1 MSSYSTISI
10 PKRVK
15 QVLEKDKGDRDWG
28 EYLLN
33 LYEEAKAEKR
43 ARAFKKL
50 RELLSEDDL
59 KRILEESRLLR
70 RGFGSQMNLL
80 DTSVLVDWLR
90 KGVMAK
96 G

>member
-1 MSSYSTISI
+1 MSNYSTISI

-33 LYEEAKAEKR
+33 LYEEVKAEKR

-59 KRILEESRLLR
+59 ERILEESRLLR
-70 RGFGSQMNLL
+70 KGLA
-80 DTSVLVDWLR
+80 LR
-90 KGVMAK
+90 
-96 G
+96 

>member
-10 PKRVK
+10 PKGVK
-15 QVLEKDKGDRDWG
+15 QVLQKDKGDRDWG

-33 LYEEAKAEKR
+33 LYEEAKTEKR

-70 RGFGSQMNLL
+70 RSLA
-80 DTSVLVDWLR
+80 LR
-90 KGVMAK
+90 
-96 G
+96 

>member
-1 MSSYSTISI
+1 MSNYSTISV

-28 EYLLN
+28 EYLLS
-33 LYEEAKAEKR
+33 LYDEAKAEKS

-59 KRILEESRLLR
+59 ERILEESRLFR
-70 RGFGSQMNLL
+70 RWFARLSEIRGIHFIEKRCN
-80 DTSVLVDWLR
+80 
-90 KGVMAK
+90 
-96 G
+96 